1 MFKLKL
7 KYNNLLVDKP
17 IKLTNEKLLKR
28 TEKVKEYKRLMINNE
43 WTKADLARHLGVSR
57 AWVTTVMKAL

>member
-7 KYNNLLVDKP
+7 KYNNLLVNKP

-28 TEKVKEYKRLMINNE
+28 IEKVKEYKRLMITNE
-43 WTKADLARHLGVSR
+43 WTRHLGVSR
-57 AWVTTVMKAL
+57 AWITTVMKAF